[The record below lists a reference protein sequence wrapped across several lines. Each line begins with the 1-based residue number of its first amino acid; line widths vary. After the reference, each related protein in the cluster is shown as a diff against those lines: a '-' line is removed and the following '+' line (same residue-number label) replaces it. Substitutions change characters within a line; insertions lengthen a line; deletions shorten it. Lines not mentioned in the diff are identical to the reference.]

1 MSIRLRVYASI
12 VLGSILS
19 AGCDESLST
28 LAGPTPDLQ
37 PTFSSIQSQIFESTD
52 SSGRSACIKCH
63 SSVGRNPSGGMSLDH
78 SVAYNNLVNVS
89 VREKPSFMRVVPGD
103 PTSSYL
109 IHKLAGS
116 SDIAGR
122 RMPFDGPPYLTD
134 GQIQII
140 QRWISLGAPQN

>member
-12 VLGSILS
+12 VLGSILL